1 MVSLAEVWKVERPR
15 RVPFFTT
22 GNKRMKMNMNKG
34 DMMRSKMQQGL
45 GIGDWDRSQ
54 CKCARHLLS
63 HHAPT
68 GAWYFVDTK

>member
-22 GNKRMKMNMNKG
+22 ENKRMKMNMNKG

-45 GIGDWDRSQ
+45 GIGDWGLGSE
-54 CKCARHLLS
+54 S
-63 HHAPT
+63 
-68 GAWYFVDTK
+68 V